1 MYNHVDKCFLHNLY
15 RIVIFEGV
23 DLLKTIIFIGSNKSG
38 SSREAIRAAER
49 LGYFTVLFTNN
60 EKQLQQ
66 RKEYIDV
73 HEMIFVDTTQLTAMR
88 KEIRTLI
95 AKGSEIMTIASFVDS
110 NVSRALQLCAEYCP
124 NGTSYKSVDIMENKA
139 RTRSFLHG
147 LPYSPKFITIS
158 PTAKFKVS
166 ALESLPGF
174 PLIVKSASSTGSKD
188 VLRASDL
195 EQLQRHIRKLREKNP
210 DEPIIIEEFIEGEQY
225 LVEAIVHERKLQI
238 AGVVQQEITYGKRFI
253 ITGYG
258 VLATV
263 PKHVNDSITQIMES
277 IIEKFDIQNG
287 AMHVEM
293 RLTGNGWRLIEINPR
308 ISGGAMNKMLKA
320 AFGFDLV
327 EETLKLYLGQ
337 RPSLIQKQRNFVF
350 TQYVVIEKK
359 GILGKVTGKN
369 RARKSPGVVEVYVKP
384 KKGTQLVPPLSMG
397 HRYAYVIA
405 QGSTMEMAKESAKK
419 AAGEIEFHLQE

>member
-1 MYNHVDKCFLHNLY
+1 
-15 RIVIFEGV
+15 
-23 DLLKTIIFIGSNKSG
+23 
-38 SSREAIRAAER
+38 
-49 LGYFTVLFTNN
+49 
-60 EKQLQQ
+60 
-66 RKEYIDV
+66 
-73 HEMIFVDTTQLTAMR
+73 
-88 KEIRTLI
+88 
-95 AKGSEIMTIASFVDS
+95 
-110 NVSRALQLCAEYCP
+110 
-124 NGTSYKSVDIMENKA
+124 
-139 RTRSFLHG
+139 
-147 LPYSPKFITIS
+147 
-158 PTAKFKVS
+158 
-166 ALESLPGF
+166 
-174 PLIVKSASSTGSKD
+174 
-188 VLRASDL
+188 
-195 EQLQRHIRKLREKNP
+195 
-210 DEPIIIEEFIEGEQY
+210 
-225 LVEAIVHERKLQI
+225 
-238 AGVVQQEITYGKRFI
+238 
-253 ITGYG
+253 
-258 VLATV
+258 
-263 PKHVNDSITQIMES
+263 MES

-359 GILGKVTGKN
+359 GILEKVTGKN

-419 AAGEIEFHLQE
+419 AAGEIEFHLKE